1 MRTKFDIKTEVI
13 FRTIYAALEKGLA
26 VIGPTQVAEE
36 LGISKST
43 AHKMLS
49 ELSEAGYGVYVPKKG
64 LVVNEKGEMKA
75 REAVRVH
82 RLIECMLA
90 ELGVE
95 DFCNEAEK
103 IGMVAGKSFVEA
115 LEARYGDR
123 KFCPCGKRIPEV
135 ER

>member
-1 MRTKFDIKTEVI
+1 VRTKFDVKTEVI
-13 FRTIYAALEKGLA
+13 FRAVYLALEKGLA

-43 AHKMLS
+43 AHKMLN

-64 LVVNEKGEMKA
+64 LVLNEKGEMKA
-75 REAVRVH
+75 REAARMH
-82 RLIECMLA
+82 RLIECLLA

-103 IGMVAGKSFVEA
+103 IGMVAGSSFVEA

-123 KFCPCGKRIPEV
+123 KVCPCGKRIPEV
-135 ER
+135 

>member
-1 MRTKFDIKTEVI
+1 MRTKFDIKTEVV
-13 FRTIYAALEKGLA
+13 FRAVYSALEKGLA

-43 AHKMLS
+43 AHKLLN

-64 LVVNEKGEMKA
+64 LVLNEKGEMKA
-75 REAVRVH
+75 KEAIRMH
-82 RLIECMLA
+82 RLIECLLA

-95 DFCNEAEK
+95 DFCREAEK
-103 IGMVAGKSFVEA
+103 IGMVAGSSFVEA

-123 KFCPCGKRIPEV
+123 KVCPCGKRIPEV
-135 ER
+135 